1 MEPRRKSSSSRGK
14 ASDFLMQMNLMGN
27 KSLNLTEAY
36 SAHEVYKRGIRVT
49 SLIGQFFRVE
59 T

>member
-1 MEPRRKSSSSRGK
+1 MGE
-14 ASDFLMQMNLMGN
+14 ASDFLMQMNLMRDE
-27 KSLNLTEAY
+27 SLNLTVAY
-36 SAHEVYKRGIRVT
+36 LAHEVCMGGIRVI